1 MEMRQR
7 GFTLVEV
14 LVALSIFMVVMGLV
28 LVAFVQIMRSFH
40 QGQEISAREQRERS
54 CLFWMSKDISSIV
67 EVPYSPQNYYLK
79 GEQDEFFFIFA
90 RESALAESRYVCN
103 LLDQTLERYS
113 EEPTDYDAASYQK
126 KEVCLQDLVECAFSY
141 SDGLTWKPSWGQ
153 EEGELPRMVKITFK
167 PKDTPQA
174 KEFIVNVPVSP

>member
-113 EEPTDYDAASYQK
+113 EEPTDYDAATYQR
-126 KEVCLQDLVECAFSY
+126 KEVCLRDLAECGFSY
-141 SDGLTWKPSWGQ
+141 SDGSDLWKTNWNQ
-153 EEGELPRMVKITFK
+153 NQLPLMVKLNFQFEGD
-167 PKDTPQA
+167 PDT
-174 KEFIVNVPVSP
+174 KEFVVNIPVSP